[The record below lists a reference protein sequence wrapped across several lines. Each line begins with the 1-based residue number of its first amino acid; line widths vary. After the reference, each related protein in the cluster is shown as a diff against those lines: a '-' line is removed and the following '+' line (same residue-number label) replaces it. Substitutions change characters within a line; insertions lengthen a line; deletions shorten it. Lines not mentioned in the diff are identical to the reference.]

1 MSSPRGSPCIDLS
14 ITVTQAK
21 KSEAEYQPK
30 PASDLH
36 FSRDLSD
43 AVIAMKS
50 HGFAEFSAKQ
60 ILLRSATNVKT
71 VSNIVPKCN
80 RNVQTV
86 NLKAALIHA
95 MNTVSSEPAL
105 LITTGNSSQYQAL
118 HRGATKIY
126 RG

>member
-1 MSSPRGSPCIDLS
+1 M
-14 ITVTQAK
+14 
-21 KSEAEYQPK
+21 
-30 PASDLH
+30 
-36 FSRDLSD
+36 
-43 AVIAMKS
+43 
-50 HGFAEFSAKQ
+50 
-60 ILLRSATNVKT
+60 KT

-126 RG
+126 RGQVLLIPKLQQSSLFTHLQLPKHTDSGTAEDFRQWITEAIAKEFSHQGIHFLSQKES